1 MDRRKKITCRRVLC
15 VAALAAVFLGARG
28 QAQTIPNP
36 VLPGVADAGVM
47 KYNGKYYLGGVFTD
61 GGLYVSD
68 DLVHWQGPWQA
79 LTMNNDWTRGTG
91 AGNDQIHA
99 NDLVY
104 LDGEFH
110 FYWSVNY
117 WGNDR
122 HAVHIAHARADSVLG
137 PYAEPDRSAWLDNR
151 IDPMVFR
158 DDDGR
163 LYMYMVRFTDGNTI
177 WGRPMKNPAEF
188 AGPPVCQF
196 ASLPDTWETMD
207 NRVAE
212 GPWVM
217 KYRGR
222 YYMMYNAN
230 HTSTEWGNYQLGV
243 AEADRPL
250 GFGHGGKYSYP
261 VAGSN
266 QARLEEESADWLR
279 YGAAGY
285 DPFFAYTFD
294 SPAGGWQTA
303 GYDDGA
309 WARGAAGF
317 ASEAVKGS
325 TTRPQGTVWTTPAL
339 WLRKRFDVPGERL
352 EALRGVLAAE
362 ALAAEGAERDI
373 SGGPVSA
380 GAAGGS
386 SVRSGSV
393 SAGADG
399 SHAHSGP
406 VSADAVSPGILGKA
420 EKLLLRVA
428 HDGDTRIYLNGRLVY
443 EKQGAGYG
451 LTRLSAEDAAALRAD
466 GNLLAAETRAGRK
479 CFFDVALFDAPADT
493 DEDILM
499 TPGQPNI
506 VRGPNGFE
514 WWLVYMANKNRDRR
528 GQYINRVHFWGKT
541 LYVDGPT
548 AGGTSGYHA
557 LPSLPTL
564 GDTFEDARTL
574 GETLSPACLGS
585 VFQTSSGQ
593 VSRPSAGPVSGVSSS
608 GVSEASSMLSGISDT
623 SGSSGRRVSGTSS
636 GTPSG
641 LSSAASSSKWK
652 VYADAKA
659 NWEIASGELRK
670 KGEGPGAVLA
680 GSVQPAVSYLF
691 EAGVKADADAGVIA
705 WWKDK
710 AHWAKAGLD
719 AARGCWYLTTCAEG
733 REETRS
739 YPLAPDFRFGVYHS
753 WRIERNGEALQVS
766 LDNLPAPGQSYF
778 PALLPASAPGLPGLF
793 ATSGEAAF
801 DGVAYTVGFDD
812 YDDRMPAWEV
822 ARGAYVRGAWG
833 EGAFASSAVPLAASS
848 GTSSFASSGLSA
860 AGGSSSGDTSGGTS
874 GVSSGSSPSASV
886 AGLVPAS
893 VSASPAFS
901 GLVTVADSFEAF
913 KGDRLDRYEF
923 DFQLSG
929 LPGASEASFGGV
941 AGCYPLYVDAGNY
954 VKAVFNAATRSLDVA
969 VVKEGRQA
977 TKRSFPLDR
986 LQTLYP
992 DVKYTDFIEKTYIP
1006 SAPVFVDAL
1015 YLSRHEAGRPSE
1027 FADRMFDCFKVE
1039 YFRQGAWHCLD
1050 VSRQDVADH
1059 PAYNRLTFAPV
1070 RAEKIRLVNK
1080 RPRDLERHSY
1090 RLRLHA
1096 LWKEQYHFRAVR
1108 EKDRLYLF
1116 VDGVEI
1122 ATFPVDYPASRIGL
1136 WAEGC
1141 RPAYNGILYYH
1152 RGGPGTQPV
1161 SGGRP

>member
-15 VAALAAVFLGARG
+15 VAALAAVFAGARG

-47 KYNGKYYLGGVFTD
+47 KYNGKYYLGGVFTN

-79 LTMNNDWTRGTG
+79 LTMDNDWTRGTG

-99 NDLVY
+99 NDLIY

-117 WGNDR
+117 WGKDR

-137 PYAEPDRSAWLDNR
+137 PYAEPDRAAWLDNR

-217 KYRGR
+217 KYRRR

-230 HTSTEWGNYQLGV
+230 HTATEWGNYQLGV

-250 GFGHGGKYSYP
+250 GFEHGGKYSYP
-261 VAGSN
+261 VVGSN
-266 QARLEEESADWLR
+266 RTRLEEESADWLR

-285 DPFFAYTFD
+285 DPLFAYTFD
-294 SPAGGWQTA
+294 KPAAGWQTA
-303 GYDDGA
+303 GYDDRA

-339 WLRKRFDVPGERL
+339 WLRKRFDLPGERL
-352 EALRGVLAAE
+352 EALREALAAE
-362 ALAAEGAERDI
+362 ALAAKDSRAGRSRGKALQAGTDAWKDGAPSGCKPGDSESDGPGEGAGSWDGP
-373 SGGPVSA
+373 SGSAFAGATGGADVRGSSAAA
-380 GAAGGS
+380 GAA
-386 SVRSGSV
+386 
-393 SAGADG
+393 A
-399 SHAHSGP
+399 
-406 VSADAVSPGILGKA
+406 PGILGKP
-420 EKLLLRVA
+420 EKLLLRAA

-451 LTRLSAEDAAALRAD
+451 LVRLSAEDVAVLRAD

-479 CFFDVALFDAPADT
+479 CFFDVALFDAPAAA

-528 GQYINRVHFWGKT
+528 GQYINRVHFFGKT

-548 AGGTSGYHA
+548 AGRTAGYHP

-564 GDTFEDARTL
+564 GDTFDEAGTL
-574 GETLSPACLGS
+574 GET
-585 VFQTSSGQ
+585 
-593 VSRPSAGPVSGVSSS
+593 VSLATPSRMPSDLSSS
-608 GVSEASSMLSGISDT
+608 
-623 SGSSGRRVSGTSS
+623 
-636 GTPSG
+636 
-641 LSSAASSSKWK
+641 ASSSASPWK
-652 VYADAKA
+652 AYAGAKA
-659 NWEIASGELRK
+659 KWEIASGELRK
-670 KGEGPGAVLA
+670 AGEGPGAVLA
-680 GSVQPAVSYLF
+680 GNVQPAVSYLF
-691 EAGVKADADAGVIA
+691 EAAVKAADGADAGLIA
-705 WWKDK
+705 WWKDE
-710 AHWAKAGLD
+710 AHWAKVGLD
-719 AARGCWYLTTCAEG
+719 AARGCWYLATCVNG

-739 YPLAPDFRFGVYHS
+739 YPLERDFRFDVYHT

-766 LDNLPAPGQSYF
+766 LDKLPAPGQSYF

-793 ATSGEAAF
+793 AASGAAAF
-801 DGVAYTVGFDD
+801 DGAAYTIGFDD

-822 ARGAYVRGAWG
+822 TRGACLRRPSPG
-833 EGAFASSAVPLAASS
+833 EAFAASGVASAASS
-848 GTSSFASSGLSA
+848 GSSSA
-860 AGGSSSGDTSGGTS
+860 ASD
-874 GVSSGSSPSASV
+874 A
-886 AGLVPAS
+886 AL
-893 VSASPAFS
+893 VSACAYPAFS
-901 GLVTVADSFEAF
+901 GLVAAADSLEAF

-929 LPGASEASFGGV
+929 LPGLPGLSGLSGPSAGGV
-941 AGCYPLYVDAGNY
+941 AGSYPLYVDAGNY

-969 VVKEGRQA
+969 LVKEGREKW
-977 TKRSFPLDR
+977 KRSFPLDR
-986 LQTLYP
+986 VQTLYP
-992 DVKYTDFIEKTYIP
+992 DVKYTDFIEKTYVP
-1006 SAPVFVDAL
+1006 AAPTWLDAL

-1027 FADRMFDCFKVE
+1027 FADRMFDRFTVE
-1039 YFRQGAWHCLD
+1039 YFQQGAWHPLD

-1070 RAEKIRLVNK
+1070 RAEKIRLINK
-1080 RPRDLERHSY
+1080 QPQDLERHSY
-1090 RLRLHA
+1090 QLRLHA
-1096 LWKEQYHFRAVR
+1096 RWKEQYHFRAVR
-1108 EKDRLYLF
+1108 ENDRLYLF
-1116 VDGVEI
+1116 VDGAEI

-1152 RGGPGTQPV
+1152 RCGPGEEPV
-1161 SGGRP
+1161 SEGRP